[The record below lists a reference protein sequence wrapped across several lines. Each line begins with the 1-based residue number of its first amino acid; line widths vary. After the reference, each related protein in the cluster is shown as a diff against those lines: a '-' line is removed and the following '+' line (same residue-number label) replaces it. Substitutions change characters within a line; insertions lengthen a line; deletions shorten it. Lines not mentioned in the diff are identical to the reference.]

1 LALQVN
7 LGPARGPVN
16 SRGRARSVPVAH
28 SPPRRHPAYNRCATE
43 DVAMPSPGGDLG
55 HYRIVEKIGEGG
67 MCEVWKAVDTR
78 LDREVAIKILPPDFH
93 DDAER
98 VARLEKE
105 AKAVAALNHP
115 NIVTIHSIEEHEGER
130 FITMELLHGRPL
142 SEGIPVGG
150 LPLKR
155 LLDIAIPIVDA
166 VSAAHAR
173 GVVHRDLK
181 PANVML
187 AEDDAVKV
195 LDFGLARSRE
205 EPVVDMSEATTE
217 TLDGEGRISGTL
229 SYMSPEQI
237 EGRAVDHLS
246 DIFSLGII
254 LYEMATGRLPFP
266 GKTTAAVLAS
276 TLKDT
281 PRPPSEINAEIPRH
295 LDRVIRICL
304 EKDPSRRLQSSLDL
318 RNDLAALRREIGSLE
333 NDTVP
338 SIAVLPF
345 VDMSVARDQDYF
357 CEGIAEEIINAL
369 THVRDLRVASRTSS
383 MQFKNT
389 TMDSREMGDR
399 LGVSTLLE
407 GSVRKAGEQ
416 LRVHAQLISVASGY
430 HLWAERYDRE
440 LKDVFAIQDEIA
452 QAIVQALKVTL
463 SPRERRAIKQVATN
477 DARAYD
483 YYLRGRN
490 YYYQYRLKGIE
501 FALQMFSRAIEID
514 PSYARAYAGVADCCA
529 YLCTIAGHGEETRK
543 RADAA
548 SRKALE
554 LDSELAEAHASRGVV
569 LLLDG
574 RHEAAEQAF
583 KTAIRLNPRL
593 FEAHFFYARAC
604 FTQGKFDEAIRRY
617 EEAARVRPDDYQSLL
632 LVGQIFDDLGR
643 KDDAADARRRGVQRV
658 EERLE
663 LNPDD
668 ARALY
673 MGANGL
679 VALGERERGI
689 QWARRAQEIE
699 PDESMVLYNLAC
711 VYSLAGEVEEGIEC
725 LERAVDHGFTHIAW
739 VRKDSN
745 LDALREHPRFGNLLG
760 RLEALRCQ

>member
-1 LALQVN
+1 
-7 LGPARGPVN
+7 
-16 SRGRARSVPVAH
+16 
-28 SPPRRHPAYNRCATE
+28 
-43 DVAMPSPGGDLG
+43 MPSPGQTLS

-67 MCEVWKAVDTR
+67 MCEVWKAVDTH
-78 LDREVAIKILPPDFH
+78 LDRGVAIKILPPDFR
-93 DDAER
+93 DDADR
-98 VARLEKE
+98 LARLEKE

-115 NIVTIHSIEEHEGER
+115 NIVTIHSIEEHAGER
-130 FITMELLHGRPL
+130 FITMELLQGRPL
-142 SEGIPVGG
+142 SAQIPAGG
-150 LPLKR
+150 FPLKR
-155 LLDIAIPIVDA
+155 FFDLAIPMIDA
-166 VSAAHAR
+166 VSAAHAH
-173 GVVHRDLK
+173 GIVHRDLK

-187 AEDDAVKV
+187 ADDGVVKV

-205 EPVVDMSEATTE
+205 EPVVEMSEATTE
-217 TLDGEGRISGTL
+217 TLDQEGRISGTL

-237 EGRAVDHLS
+237 EGRPVDHLS

-254 LYEMATGRLPFP
+254 LYEMATGRRPFG

-281 PRPPSEINAEIPRH
+281 PPPTVKLNAEIPRH
-295 LDRVIRICL
+295 LDRVIRRCL
-304 EKDPSRRLQSSLDL
+304 EKDPGRRLQSSLDL
-318 RNDLAALRREIGSLE
+318 RNDLEALQREIGSLE
-333 NDTVP
+333 KEAVP

-345 VDMSVARDQDYF
+345 VDMSVERDQDYF

-369 THVRDLRVASRTSS
+369 THVRELRVASRTSS
-383 MQFKNT
+383 IQFKAT
-389 TMDSREMGDR
+389 SMDSREIGDR

-407 GSVRKAGEQ
+407 GSVRKADEQ

-430 HLWAERYDRE
+430 HLWAGRYDRE

-463 SPRERRAIKQVATN
+463 SPQERRAIRQVATT

-483 YYLRGRN
+483 YYLRGRK

-514 PSYARAYAGVADCCA
+514 PSYAQAYAGVADCCA
-529 YLCTIAGHGEETRK
+529 YLCTVAGHGDETRE

-569 LLLDG
+569 LLIDDQ
-574 RHEAAEQAF
+574 HEAAEQAF
-583 KTAIRLNPRL
+583 EMAIQLNPRL

-617 EEAARVRPDDYQSLL
+617 EEAARVRADDYQSLL
-632 LVGQIFDDLGR
+632 LVGQVFDDLGR
-643 KDDAADARRRGVQRV
+643 TDEAAEARRRGVRRV
-658 EERLE
+658 EDRLD

-668 ARALY
+668 TRALY
-673 MGANGL
+673 MGANGLVMGANGL
-679 VALGERERGI
+679 VALGERERGLE
-689 QWARRAQEIE
+689 WARRAREIE

-711 VYSLAGEVEEGIEC
+711 VYSLEGEVEEGIDC
-725 LERAVDHGFTHIAW
+725 LERAVDHGFTHVAW
-739 VRKDSN
+739 FRKDSN
-745 LDALREHPRFGNLLG
+745 LDALRAHPRFGNLLG
-760 RLEALRCQ
+760 RLERAQQN

>member
-1 LALQVN
+1 
-7 LGPARGPVN
+7 
-16 SRGRARSVPVAH
+16 
-28 SPPRRHPAYNRCATE
+28 
-43 DVAMPSPGGDLG
+43 MPSPGQNIA
-55 HYRIVEKIGEGG
+55 HFRMIAKIGEGG
-67 MCEVWKAVDTR
+67 MCEVWKAVDTH
-78 LDREVAIKILPPDFH
+78 LDREVAIKILPPDFR
-93 DDAER
+93 DDADR

-115 NIVTIHSIEEHEGER
+115 NIVTIHSIEEHGGER
-130 FITMELLHGRPL
+130 FITMELLPGRPL
-142 SEGIPVGG
+142 SDQIPAGG
-150 LPLKR
+150 FPLKR
-155 LLDIAIPIVDA
+155 FFDLAIPMIDA
-166 VSAAHAR
+166 VSAAHAQ
-173 GVVHRDLK
+173 GIVHRDLK

-187 AEDDAVKV
+187 SDEGVVKV

-205 EPVVDMSEATTE
+205 EPVVEMSQATTE
-217 TLDGEGRISGTL
+217 TLDREGRISGTR
-229 SYMSPEQI
+229 SYMTPEQI
-237 EGRAVDHLS
+237 EGRPVDHLS

-254 LYEMATGRLPFP
+254 LYEMATGRLPFR
-266 GKTTAAVLAS
+266 GGTTEAVLAA

-281 PRPPSEINAEIPRH
+281 PRPPLELNAEIPRH
-295 LDRVIRICL
+295 LDRLIRRCL
-304 EKDPSRRLQSSLDL
+304 EKDPGRRLQSSLDL
-318 RNDLAALRREIGSLE
+318 RNELKALQREIGTLE
-333 NDTVP
+333 KEAVP

-345 VDMSVARDQDYF
+345 VDMSVGRDQDYF

-369 THVRDLRVASRTSS
+369 TRVRDLRVASRTSS
-383 MQFKNT
+383 VQFKNT
-389 TMDSREMGDR
+389 TMDCREIGDR

-416 LRVHAQLISVASGY
+416 LRVHAQLISAASGY
-430 HLWAERYDRE
+430 HLWAERYNRE
-440 LKDVFAIQDEIA
+440 LKDVFAIQEEIA

-463 SPRERRAIKQVATN
+463 SPQERRAIRQVATT

-483 YYLRGRN
+483 HYLRGRR

-514 PSYARAYAGVADCCA
+514 PSYAQAYAGIADCCS
-529 YLCTIAGHGEETRK
+529 YLCTVAGHGEETRK

-548 SRKALE
+548 TRKALE

-569 LLLDG
+569 LLLDD
-574 RHEAAEQAF
+574 RHDAAERAF
-583 KTAIRLNPRL
+583 ETAIRLNPRL

-617 EEAARVRPDDYQSLL
+617 EEAARVHPDDYQSLL

-643 KDDAADARRRGVQRV
+643 PDEAAEARRRGVRRV
-658 EERLE
+658 EDRLD

-679 VALGERERGI
+679 VALGERERGLE
-689 QWARRAQEIE
+689 WARRARAIE
-699 PDESMVLYNLAC
+699 PHESMVLYNLAC
-711 VYSLAGEVEEGIEC
+711 VYSLAGEVEEGIDC
-725 LERAVDHGFTHIAW
+725 LERAVDNGFTHLAW

-745 LDALREHPRFGNLLG
+745 LDALREHPRFANLLG
-760 RLEALRCQ
+760 RLEETQQN

>member
-1 LALQVN
+1 V
-7 LGPARGPVN
+7 
-16 SRGRARSVPVAH
+16 
-28 SPPRRHPAYNRCATE
+28 
-43 DVAMPSPGGDLG
+43 PSPGQDLA

-67 MCEVWKAVDTR
+67 MCEVWKALDTH
-78 LDREVAIKILPPDFH
+78 LDREVAIKILPPDFR
-93 DDAER
+93 DDADR
-98 VARLEKE
+98 VARLETE

-130 FITMELLHGRPL
+130 FITMELLQGRSL
-142 SEGIPVGG
+142 SDQIPAGG
-150 LPLKR
+150 FPLKTFFE
-155 LLDIAIPIVDA
+155 LAIPMIDA
-166 VSAAHAR
+166 VSVAHEHEI
-173 GVVHRDLK
+173 VHRDLK

-187 AEDDAVKV
+187 ADDGIVKV

-205 EPVVDMSEATTE
+205 EPIVEMSEATTE
-217 TLDGEGRISGTL
+217 TLDGEGRLSGTL

-237 EGRAVDHLS
+237 EGGPIDHLT

-254 LYEMATGRLPFP
+254 LYEMATGRCPFR
-266 GKTTAAVLAS
+266 GNTTAAVLAS
-276 TLKDT
+276 TLKVT
-281 PRPPSEINAEIPRH
+281 PTPPVELNPEIPRH
-295 LDRVIRICL
+295 LDRVIRRCL
-304 EKDPSRRLQSSLDL
+304 EKDPRRRLQSSLDL
-318 RNDLAALRREIGSLE
+318 RNDLEALQREIGSLE
-333 NDTVP
+333 KETVP

-345 VDMSVARDQDYF
+345 VDMSAERDQDYF
-357 CEGIAEEIINAL
+357 CDGIAEEIINAL

-383 MQFKNT
+383 VQFKNT
-389 TMDSREMGDR
+389 SMDSREIGDR

-452 QAIVQALKVTL
+452 QSIVQALKVTL
-463 SPRERRAIKQVATN
+463 SPRERRAIMQVATT
-477 DARAYD
+477 DPRAYD
-483 YYLRGRN
+483 YYLRGRK

-501 FALQMFSRAIEID
+501 FALQMFSQAIEID
-514 PSYARAYAGVADCCA
+514 SSYAQAYAGVADCCV
-529 YLCTIAGHGEETRK
+529 YLCMVAGHGEETRK
-543 RADAA
+543 RAEAA

-554 LDSELAEAHASRGVV
+554 LDPELAEAYASRGVV

-574 RHEAAEQAF
+574 QHEVAEQAF
-583 KTAIRLNPRL
+583 ERAIQLNPKL

-617 EEAARVRPDDYQSLL
+617 EEAARVHPDDYQSLL
-632 LVGQIFDDLGR
+632 LVAQVFDDLGR
-643 KDDAADARRRGVQRV
+643 TDEAANARRRGVRRV
-658 EERLE
+658 EERLD

-668 ARALY
+668 TRALY

-679 VALGERERGI
+679 VALGERERGLE
-689 QWARRAQEIE
+689 WARRAQEIE

-711 VYSLAGEVEEGIEC
+711 VYSLAGEVEEGIVC
-725 LERAVDHGFTHIAW
+725 LERAVDNGFTHIAW

-745 LDALREHPRFGNLLG
+745 LDALREHPRFEDLLR
-760 RLEALRCQ
+760 RLEEAQR